1 MKARRTILSRAEPA
15 AERHATKWHGPRTVR
30 GDTRA
35 RALCRLDYT
44 SGYRDGWKAAKRGR
58 K

>member
-1 MKARRTILSRAEPA
+1 MTRRTILSRAEPA
-15 AERHATKWHGPRTVR
+15 AERHATKWHGQRPTR
-30 GDTRA
+30 GDTRD

-44 SGYRDGWKAAKRGR
+44 IGYRDGWRAARRGR

>member
-1 MKARRTILSRAEPA
+1 MTRRTILSRAEPA
-15 AERHATKWHGPRTVR
+15 AERHATKWHGPRPKR
-30 GDTRA
+30 GDTRD

-44 SGYRDGWKAAKRGR
+44 IGYRDGWRAARRGR